1 MTSRESAGRR
11 AARPAGRTGSPGQQ
25 ARPRPGAR
33 PVAKRKATRTPKGVP
48 FRIFAGVVVFFSIF
62 LVVKLVQVQVVDGAT
77 YSHDEAS
84 EVRANVVLPASRGA
98 IYDRAGDLLAASA
111 PRYDVIADDMLIED
125 PSGAA
130 AALAPLLGISQ
141 AKITT
146 ELSEKSDGYVVLAKQ
161 VTSATETAIA
171 RLNIEAITFAGDS
184 TRVAPGGELF
194 QPILG
199 SVNAAGQG
207 YSSLEYEFN
216 DVLNGVNG
224 REVVAED
231 PAGSQLPSA
240 AQDIVPAKQGQSL
253 ILTLDE
259 PLQNEV
265 THDVKTQMA
274 ATGADSGV
282 AVIEDVQTGDIL
294 AMVDLVRGAK
304 GVIGPAASNLALT
317 SIYQPGSV
325 MKLAT
330 IAYALQ
336 DHVISPDTDFVVP
349 YSLNIGGYT
358 FADADFHPTEILSA
372 KQILAQS
379 SNIGVIKI
387 SRLLG
392 LPRLAEAFKALGF
405 GQTTGLDWPGESPG
419 IVGTPS
425 SWLGSTAAAVPIG
438 TGVAVTPMQILD
450 AYNSVANGGVFVE
463 PRLVSAT
470 VDAAGAEHQ
479 VPLAP
484 TRRSLEASTVAK
496 LVPMLEGVVC
506 DENGTALLAR
516 IPGYEVAGKTGTA
529 QVPNPNGPG
538 SVLGDWNA
546 SFVGFVPAQAP
557 KLSGIV
563 VLNHPTPIYG
573 GTVSAPVFSEIMQ
586 YALRHFDI
594 PPPTEVSASVANS
607 RPTTSSLACTPGT

>member
-1 MTSRESAGRR
+1 MTPRDSVEWR
-11 AARPAGRTGSPGQQ
+11 AVRPAGRNGAPSSKVRSRPTSKTGGR
-25 ARPRPGAR
+25 RPS
-33 PVAKRKATRTPKGVP
+33 TRTSKGVP
-48 FRIFAGVVVFFSIF
+48 FRVFAAVVIFFSVS

-77 YSHDEAS
+77 YSHDETS
-84 EVRANVVLPASRGA
+84 EVQANVVLSASRGA
-98 IYDRAGDLLAASA
+98 IYDRTGDLLAASA
-111 PRYDVIADDMLIED
+111 PRYDVVADDMLVNDASSVAI
-125 PSGAA
+125 
-130 AALAPLLGISQ
+130 ALAPLLRVTA
-141 AKITT
+141 AKLTT
-146 ELSEKSDGYVVLAKQ
+146 ELSEKSDGYVVLARQ

-171 RLNIEAITFAGDS
+171 RLNIGAITFTGDS

-194 QPILG
+194 QPVLG

-207 YSSLEYEFN
+207 YSSLEYEF
-216 DVLNGVNG
+216 DGVLNGVNG

-231 PAGSQLPSA
+231 PAGSQLPTA
-240 AQDIVPAKQGQSL
+240 AKDIIPAKQGQSL
-253 ILTLDE
+253 VLTLDE

-265 THDVKTQMA
+265 TQDVKAQMT

-294 AMVDLVRGAK
+294 AMVDLVKGAK

-336 DHVISPDTDFVVP
+336 DHLISPDTSFVVP
-349 YSLNIGGYT
+349 YSLSVGGYL
-358 FADADFHPTEILSA
+358 FQDADFHPTEILSA

-392 LPRLAEAFKALGF
+392 LARLSEAFKALGF
-405 GQTTGLDWPGESPG
+405 GQATGLNWPGESTG
-419 IVGTPS
+419 IVGAS
-425 SWLGSTAAAVPIG
+425 STWLGSSAAAVPIG

-450 AYNSVANGGVFVE
+450 AYNSVANGGVFVD
-463 PRLVSAT
+463 PRLVAAT
-470 VDAAGAEHQ
+470 IDAAGAEHQ
-479 VPLAP
+479 VAVVP
-484 TRRSLEASTVAK
+484 TRRSLKASTVAK

-506 DENGTALLAR
+506 DESGTALLAR

-529 QVPNPNGPG
+529 QVPNPNGVG
-538 SVLGDWNA
+538 GVLGDWNA

-573 GTVSAPVFSEIMQ
+573 GTVAAPVFSKIMQ

-594 PPPTEVSASVANS
+594 PPPTSVSASAANS
-607 RPTTSSLACTPGT
+607 QPTTNSLACTPGT

>member
-1 MTSRESAGRR
+1 VTPRDSVERRTMRPVGRSRTPSSAVR
-11 AARPAGRTGSPGQQ
+11 ARPSSKTAVRRPPRRTS
-25 ARPRPGAR
+25 
-33 PVAKRKATRTPKGVP
+33 KGIP
-48 FRIFAGVVVFFSIF
+48 FRVFAAVVIFFSVS

-84 EVRANVVLPASRGA
+84 EVQANVVLSASRGA
-98 IYDRAGDLLAASA
+98 VYDRTGDLLAASA
-111 PRYDVIADDMLIED
+111 PRYDVVADDMLID
-125 PSGAA
+125 DVTSVA
-130 AALAPLLGISQ
+130 AALAPLLGV
-141 AKITT
+141 TT
-146 ELSEKSDGYVVLAKQ
+146 ARLAMELSEKSDGYVVLARQ
-161 VTSATETAIA
+161 VTSATEAAIS
-171 RLNIEAITFAGDS
+171 RLNIGAITFAGDS

-194 QPILG
+194 QPVLG
-199 SVNAAGQG
+199 AVNAAGQG
-207 YSSLEYEFN
+207 FSALEYEFN

-231 PAGSQLPSA
+231 PAGSQLPA
-240 AQDIVPAKQGQSL
+240 AAKDIIPAKQGQSVV
-253 ILTLDE
+253 LTLDE

-265 THDVKTQMA
+265 TQDVKAQMI
-274 ATGADSGV
+274 ATGANSGV

-294 AMVDLVRGAK
+294 AMVDLVKGAK

-336 DHVISPDTDFVVP
+336 DHLISPDTDFVVP
-349 YSLNIGGYT
+349 YALSVGGYL
-358 FADADFHPTEILSA
+358 FQDADFHPTEILSA

-392 LPRLAEAFKALGF
+392 LARLAAAFKALGF
-405 GQTTGLDWPGESPG
+405 GEATGLNWPGESPG
-419 IVGTPS
+419 IVGAPS
-425 SWLGSTAAAVPIG
+425 SWLGSSAAAVPIG

-463 PRLVSAT
+463 PRLVAAT
-470 VDAAGAEHQ
+470 VDAAGVENQ
-479 VPLAP
+479 VASAP
-484 TRRSLEASTVAK
+484 TRRSLKASTVAK

-506 DENGTALLAR
+506 DESGTALLAR

-529 QVPNPNGPG
+529 QVPNPDGVG
-538 SVLGDWNA
+538 GVKGDWNA

-573 GTVSAPVFSEIMQ
+573 GTVAAPVFSKIMQ

-594 PPPTEVSASVANS
+594 PPPTSVSASAANS
-607 RPTTSSLACTPGT
+607 QPTTNSLACTPGT

>member
-1 MTSRESAGRR
+1 MTTRDSVERR
-11 AARPAGRTGSPGQQ
+11 AARPAGRNGAAGSQVRSRTASKPPPR
-25 ARPRPGAR
+25 RPST
-33 PVAKRKATRTPKGVP
+33 RKSRSIP
-48 FRIFAGVVVFFSIF
+48 FRVFAAVVLFVSVC

-77 YSHDEAS
+77 YSHDES
-84 EVRANVVLPASRGA
+84 REVEANVVLSASRGA
-98 IYDRAGDLLAASA
+98 IYDRTGDLLAASA
-111 PRYDVIADDMLIED
+111 PRYDVIADDMLIEG
-125 PSGAA
+125 PSSAA
-130 AALAPLLGISQ
+130 AALAPLIGVGQ
-141 AKITT
+141 AKLTT
-146 ELSEKSDGYVVLAKQ
+146 ELSQKSDGYVVLARQ
-161 VTSATETAIA
+161 VSSATETAIA
-171 RLNIEAITFAGDS
+171 RLNIGAITFAGDS

-194 QPILG
+194 QPLLG
-199 SVNAAGQG
+199 AVNAAGEG

-216 DVLNGVNG
+216 NVLNGVNG

-231 PAGSQLPSA
+231 PAGAALPSA
-240 AQDIVPAKQGQSL
+240 AKDIVPAKDGQSVV
-253 ILTLDE
+253 LTLDE

-265 THDVKTQMA
+265 TQDLKTQLA
-274 ATGADSGV
+274 ATKARSGV

-294 AMVDLVRGAK
+294 AMVDLVRGPK
-304 GVIGPAASNLALT
+304 GVIEPAANNLALT

-336 DHVISPDTDFVVP
+336 DHLISPDTDFVVP
-349 YSLNIGGYT
+349 YSLSVGGYN
-358 FADADFHPTEILSA
+358 FQDADFHPTEVLSA

-392 LPRLAEAFKALGF
+392 LSRLSEALKALGF
-405 GQTTGLDWPGESPG
+405 GQATGLNWPGESFG

-425 SWLGSTAAAVPIG
+425 SWLGSSAAAVPIG

-450 AYNSVANGGVFVE
+450 AYNSVANGGVFVQ
-463 PRLVSAT
+463 PRLVAAT
-470 VDAAGAEHQ
+470 VYAGGIEHEM
-479 VPLAP
+479 PLAA
-484 TRRSLEASTVAK
+484 TRRSLKASTIAK

-506 DENGTALLAR
+506 DESGTALLAR

-529 QVPNPNGPG
+529 QVPNPDGAG
-538 SVLGDWNA
+538 GVQGDWNA

-573 GTVSAPVFSEIMQ
+573 GTVSAPVFSKIMQ

-594 PPPTEVSASVANS
+594 PPPTGVSAAVANS
-607 RPTTSSLACTPGT
+607 QPNTSSLACTPGT

>member
-1 MTSRESAGRR
+1 L
-11 AARPAGRTGSPGQQ
+11 AA
-25 ARPRPGAR
+25 
-33 PVAKRKATRTPKGVP
+33 VV
-48 FRIFAGVVVFFSIF
+48 IFVSVS

-84 EVRANVVLPASRGA
+84 EVQANVVLPASRGA
-98 IYDRAGDLLAASA
+98 IYDRTGDLLAASA
-111 PRYDVIADDMLIED
+111 PRYDVIADDMLVNDVSSDADE
-125 PSGAA
+125 
-130 AALAPLLGISQ
+130 LAPLLGVS
-141 AKITT
+141 AATLKV
-146 ELSEKSDGYVVLAKQ
+146 ELSQKSNGYVVLARQ
-161 VTSATETAIA
+161 ATSATEAAIA
-171 RLNIEAITFAGDS
+171 RLNIGAITFTGDS

-194 QPILG
+194 QPVLG

-231 PAGSQLPSA
+231 PAGSQLPTA
-240 AQDIVPAKQGQSL
+240 AKDIIPAKQGQSL
-253 ILTLDE
+253 VLTLDE

-265 THDVKTQMA
+265 TQDVKAKMA
-274 ATGADSGV
+274 ATGADSGI

-294 AMVDLVRGAK
+294 AMVALVKGAK
-304 GVIGPAASNLALT
+304 GVITPAASNLALT

-336 DHVISPDTDFVVP
+336 DHLISPDSDFVVP
-349 YSLNIGGYT
+349 YQMNVGGYL
-358 FADADFHPTEILSA
+358 FSDADFHPTETLSA

-392 LPRLAEAFKALGF
+392 LTRLAEAFKALGF
-405 GQTTGLDWPGESPG
+405 GQATGLNWPGESTG
-419 IVGTPS
+419 IVGTPA
-425 SWLGSTAAAVPIG
+425 SWLGSSAAAVPIG

-463 PRLVSAT
+463 PRLVAAT
-470 VDAAGAEHQ
+470 VDSAGVEHE
-479 VPLAP
+479 VAPAP
-484 TRRSLEASTVAK
+484 TRRSLKASTISK

-506 DENGTALLAR
+506 DESGTALLAR

-529 QVPNPNGPG
+529 QVPNPDG
-538 SVLGDWNA
+538 SGGILNDWNA

-573 GTVSAPVFSEIMQ
+573 GTVAAPVFSQIMQ
-586 YALRHFDI
+586 YALRHFDV
-594 PPPTEVSASVANS
+594 PPPTSVSASAANS
-607 RPTTSSLACTPGT
+607 LPTTSSLACTPGT